1 MPAEWWFYQV
11 EHTSLDAAVGPL
23 LEKCLERKWRV
34 VVTAKP
40 GTIERLDAALWT
52 WKDDSFLP
60 HGRGG
65 AHPERQPILL
75 TTEAEPQNGAKIVV
89 LLDGLDADAARFDRC
104 LVVFDGGDEPV
115 RAKARAQFKAAA
127 DSGATAK
134 YFQQEHGG
142 KWVDKTPPKREAAAR
157 QAVPDKPSGKKIP
170 Q

>member
-1 MPAEWWFYQV
+1 MPAEWWFYHV

-34 VVTAKP
+34 VVAGKP
-40 GTIERLDAALWT
+40 ETIEKLDTALWT

-65 AHPERQPILL
+65 AKPERQPILL
-75 TTEAEPQNGAKIVV
+75 ATEAEPHNGAKVAV

-115 RAKARAQFKAAA
+115 RAKARAQFKTAL
-127 DSGATAK
+127 DGGATAK
-134 YFQQEHGG
+134 YFQQERGG
-142 KWVDKTPPKREAAAR
+142 KWVDKTPPKKDVAAPPPE
-157 QAVPDKPSGKKIP
+157 PD
-170 Q
+170 